1 MTSASLIANRHQSQ
15 LVMVDMQEKLA
26 SVMPEAISQVLKN
39 CAVLLQAASLL
50 DVPVIFTEQYPKGLG
65 NTMPDLM
72 AHLSNK
78 TSVEKTAFSCCA
90 EPTFNRRLFGDKP
103 QVILMGM
110 ESHICVL
117 QTALDLLKVGKQ
129 VLVVEDAVIS
139 RNPSNK
145 ENALNRLRQAG
156 VLVVNTESVVF
167 EWLGLAEGDAFKAIS
182 KLIR

>member
-1 MTSASLIANRHQSQ
+1 
-15 LVMVDMQEKLA
+15 
-26 SVMPEAISQVLKN
+26 
-39 CAVLLQAASLL
+39 
-50 DVPVIFTEQYPKGLG
+50 
-65 NTMPDLM
+65 
-72 AHLSNK
+72 
-78 TSVEKTAFSCCA
+78 
-90 EPTFNRRLFGDKP
+90 
-103 QVILMGM
+103 MGM